1 MTSPLKKTLYGAIA
15 ALSLIGATNAVAA
28 EVRLKLGHVAQ
39 PSHPFHTGALKM
51 AELAK
56 QYSNGEIVID
66 VFPASQI
73 GNERDLIEGARLGT
87 VDMLLTST
95 APVMGFEKRF
105 GVLDM
110 PFVFRDLPH
119 AHKVLDGPIGQQL
132 FAALEPKGLKGL
144 AWFENGFRD
153 ITNSKHEIKTADDLK
168 GLKIRTMENPIHVAY
183 FKKLGAVPQPMAFGE
198 LYPALDKKV
207 VDGQENPIGAI
218 VTGRFYEVQKYASL
232 TGHVY
237 SGVPVLMSM
246 KRFNGLTK
254 PQQDALLRAAK
265 EASVFE
271 RNQLADQDKDGMAL
285 LRKHGVQVTTPDR
298 SSFASAAESVRASF
312 ADKTDPELLRQ
323 IVETK

>member
-1 MTSPLKKTLYGAIA
+1 MTITLKKILGGAVA
-15 ALSLIGATNAVAA
+15 ALALSALASAHA
-28 EVRLKLGHVAQ
+28 EVRLKLGHVSQ
-39 PSHPFHTGALKM
+39 PSHPFHTGALKL

-56 QYSNGEIVID
+56 QYSNGELVID

-110 PFVFRDLPH
+110 PFVFRDVQH
-119 AHKVLDGPIGQQL
+119 AHKVLDGEIGAQL

-144 AWFENGFRD
+144 AWFENGFRNV
-153 ITNSKHEIKTADDLK
+153 TNSAHEIKSASDMK
-168 GLKIRTMENPIHVAY
+168 GLKVRTMENPIHIAY

-198 LYPALDKKV
+198 LYPALEKKV

-218 VTGRFYEVQKYASL
+218 VSGRFYEVQKYTSL

-237 SGVPVLMSM
+237 SGVPVLMSL
-246 KRFNGLTK
+246 KRFNSLSK
-254 PQQDALLRAAK
+254 PQQEALQRAAK
-265 EASVFE
+265 EAAAFE
-271 RNQLADQDKDGMAL
+271 RSQLASQDKDGLEL
-285 LRKHGVQVTTPDR
+285 LRKHGVQVSTPDTA
-298 SSFASAAESVRASF
+298 SFAAAAESIRASF
-312 ADKTDPELLRQ
+312 ADKTDPELLRK

>member
-1 MTSPLKKTLYGAIA
+1 MAVSFKAVLRTAVAAVSLIA
-15 ALSLIGATNAVAA
+15 AASVYA
-28 EVRLKLGHVAQ
+28 EVRLKLGHVG
-39 PSHPFHTGALKM
+39 PVSHPFQTGALKL

-73 GNERDLIEGARLGT
+73 GNERDLIEGARMGT

-95 APVMGFEKRF
+95 GPVMGFEKRF

-110 PFVFRDLPH
+110 PYVFRDLTH
-119 AHKVLDGPIGQQL
+119 ARKVLDGPIGQQL
-132 FAALEPKGLKGL
+132 LGALEPKGLKGL

-153 ITNSKHEIKTADDLK
+153 ITNSRHEIKTIDDLK
-168 GLKIRTMENPIHVAY
+168 GLKLRTLENPIHIAY
-183 FKKLGAVPQPMAFGE
+183 FRKLGAVPQPMAFGE
-198 LYPALDKKV
+198 LYQALEKKV

-218 VTGRFYEVQKYASL
+218 VAARFYEVQKYVSL
-232 TGHVY
+232 TSHVY

-246 KRFNGLTK
+246 KRFNSLSK
-254 PQQDALLRAAK
+254 AQQEALSKAAR
-265 EASVFE
+265 EAANFE
-271 RNQLADQDKDGMAL
+271 RDLLSNQDKDGMEL
-285 LRKHGVQVTTPDR
+285 LRKHGVTVTTPDR
-298 SSFASAAESVRASF
+298 AAFAAAAESIQASF

>member
-1 MTSPLKKTLYGAIA
+1 MTFTIRKI
-15 ALSLIGATNAVAA
+15 LSSAVATLVLFGGA
-28 EVRLKLGHVAQ
+28 SASAEEVRLKLGHVAQ
-39 PSHPFHTGALKM
+39 PSHPFHTGALKL

-56 QYSNGEIVID
+56 KYSNGELIID

-73 GNERDLIEGARLGT
+73 GNERDMIEGARLGT
-87 VDMLLTST
+87 IDMLLTST

-110 PFVFRDLPH
+110 PFIFRDVQH
-119 AHKVLDGPIGQQL
+119 AHKVLDGDIGKQL
-132 FAALEPKGLKGL
+132 FSALESKGLKGL

-168 GLKIRTMENPIHVAY
+168 GLKIRTMENPIHIAY

-207 VDGQENPIGAI
+207 VDGQENPISAI
-218 VTGRFYEVQKYASL
+218 VSGRFYEVQKYTSM

-237 SGVPVLMSM
+237 SGVPVLMSL
-246 KRFNGLTK
+246 KRFNGLSK
-254 PQQDALLRAAK
+254 SQQEALQRAAK
-265 EASVFE
+265 EAAEFE
-271 RNQLADQDKDGMAL
+271 RSQLASQDEEGLAL
-285 LRKHGVQVTTPDR
+285 LRKNGVTITTPDR
-298 SSFASAAESVRASF
+298 ASFALAAEPIRASF
-312 ADKTDPELLRQ
+312 ADKTDPELLRR

>member
-1 MTSPLKKTLYGAIA
+1 MPVNFKSLLHAGIA
-15 ALSLIGATNAVAA
+15 ALSLIAAAAVSAA

-39 PSHPFHTGALKM
+39 TSHPFHTGAMKL

-73 GNERDLIEGARLGT
+73 GNERDLIEGARMGT

-110 PFVFRDLPH
+110 PYVFRDLAH
-119 AHKVLDGPIGQQL
+119 AHKVLDGPVGQQL
-132 FAALEPKGLKGL
+132 FEALEPKGLKGL

-153 ITNSKHEIKTADDLK
+153 ITNSKHEIKSVDDVK
-168 GLKIRTMENPIHVAY
+168 GLKIRTMENPIHIAY

-198 LYPALDKKV
+198 LYPALEKKV

-232 TGHVY
+232 TSHVY
-237 SGVPVLMSM
+237 SGVPVLISM
-246 KRFNGLTK
+246 KRFASLTK
-254 PQQDALLRAAK
+254 PQQDALLRAAR
-265 EASVFE
+265 EAAVFQ
-271 RNQLADQDKDGMAL
+271 RNQLASQDQDGLEL
-285 LRKHGVQVTTPDR
+285 LRKNGVTVTTPDR
-298 SSFASAAESVRASF
+298 STFAAAAESVRASF
-312 ADKTDPELLRQ
+312 ADKTDPVLLRQ
-323 IVETK
+323 IIETK

>member
-1 MTSPLKKTLYGAIA
+1 MAANLKAILRGSVA
-15 ALSLIGATNAVAA
+15 ALSLVVAASVHA

-39 PSHPFHTGALKM
+39 TSHPFHTGAMKL

-56 QYSNGEIVID
+56 QYSGGELVID

-73 GNERDLIEGARLGT
+73 GNERDLIEGARMGT

-110 PFVFRDLPH
+110 PYVFRDVAH
-119 AHKVLDGPIGQQL
+119 AHKILDGSVGQQL

-153 ITNSKHEIKTADDLK
+153 ITNSRHEIKSVDDLR
-168 GLKIRTMENPIHVAY
+168 GLKIRTMENPIHIAY

-198 LYPALDKKV
+198 LYPALEKKV

-232 TGHVY
+232 TAHVY
-237 SGVPVLMSM
+237 SGVPVLVSM
-246 KRFNGLTK
+246 KRFNSLTK
-254 PQQDALLRAAK
+254 AQQDALLRAAR
-265 EASVFE
+265 EAAVFQ
-271 RNQLADQDKDGMAL
+271 RAQLASQDKDGIEL
-285 LRKHGVQVTTPDR
+285 LRKHGVTITEPDR
-298 SSFASAAESVRASF
+298 AAFAAAAESVRTSF
-312 ADKTDPELLRQ
+312 ADKTDPSLLRQ
-323 IVETK
+323 ILETK

>member
-1 MTSPLKKTLYGAIA
+1 MTFTLKKILTSTIATL
-15 ALSLIGATNAVAA
+15 ALLGVAHVGA

-39 PSHPFHTGALKM
+39 PSHPFHTGALKL

-56 QYSNGEIVID
+56 QYSNGELIID

-87 VDMLLTST
+87 IDMLLTST

-110 PFVFRDLPH
+110 PFIFRDVQH
-119 AHKVLDGPIGQQL
+119 AHKVLDGEVGKQL

-153 ITNSKHEIKTADDLK
+153 ITNSKHEIKTVEDLK
-168 GLKIRTMENPIHVAY
+168 GLKIRTMENPVHIAY

-198 LYPALDKKV
+198 LYPALEKKV

-218 VTGRFYEVQKYASL
+218 VSGRFYEVQKYTSL

-237 SGVPVLMSM
+237 SGVPVLMSL
-246 KRFNGLTK
+246 KRFNSLSK
-254 PQQDALLRAAK
+254 AQQDALQRAAK
-265 EASVFE
+265 EAAEFE
-271 RNQLADQDKDGMAL
+271 RSQLANQDKEGLEL
-285 LRKHGVQVTTPDR
+285 LRKSGVAITTPDR
-298 SSFASAAESVRASF
+298 TSFAAAAESIRASF
-312 ADKTDPELLRQ
+312 ADKTDPELLRR
-323 IVETK
+323 IVDTK

>member
-1 MTSPLKKTLYGAIA
+1 MALHLKAILRASIA
-15 ALSLIGATNAVAA
+15 ALSLTVAAGSHA

-39 PSHPFHTGALKM
+39 TSHPFHTGAMKM
-51 AELAK
+51 AELAR

-73 GNERDLIEGARLGT
+73 GNERDLIEGARMGT

-110 PFVFRDLPH
+110 PYVFRDVAH
-119 AHKVLDGPIGQQL
+119 AHKVLDGPVGQQL

-153 ITNSKHEIKTADDLK
+153 ITNSRHEIKSIDDLK
-168 GLKIRTMENPIHVAY
+168 GLKIRTMENPIHIAY
-183 FKKLGAVPQPMAFGE
+183 FRKLGAVPQPMAFGE
-198 LYPALDKKV
+198 LYPALEKKV

-218 VTGRFYEVQKYASL
+218 VTGRFYEVQKYTSL

-246 KRFNGLTK
+246 KRFNSLTK
-254 PQQDALLRAAK
+254 TQQDALSRAAR
-265 EASVFE
+265 EAATFE
-271 RNQLADQDKDGMAL
+271 RNQLANQDKDGLAL
-285 LRKHGVQVTTPDR
+285 LRKHGVAVTTPDR
-298 SSFASAAESVRASF
+298 APFAAAAESIRASF

-323 IVETK
+323 ILETR